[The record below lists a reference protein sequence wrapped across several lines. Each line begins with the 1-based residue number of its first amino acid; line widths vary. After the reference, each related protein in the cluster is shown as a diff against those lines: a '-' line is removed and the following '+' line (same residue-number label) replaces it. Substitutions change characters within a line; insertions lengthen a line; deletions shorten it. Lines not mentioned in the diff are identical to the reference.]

1 MTNTEEKQL
10 KNITQSIFPIFI
22 YTYIYILYVYT
33 YTVYIHIHI
42 HIYLNLSLFLA
53 TPHSMR
59 ILITQPGIESVPPAV
74 EAWSLNRWVTRED
87 PVIYMYM

>member
-22 YTYIYILYVYT
+22 YTYIYICICIYIHCIYT
-33 YTVYIHIHI
+33 YTYTYIFKS
-42 HIYLNLSLFLA
+42 LSFLA

-59 ILITQPGIESVPPAV
+59 ILIPQPGIESVPPAV